1 MRELYSSGYSHFIIP
16 FVVGMVFVLSYC
28 LLGALRIILELK
40 HEDRRR
46 LFLSLLNPKT
56 MAKNLRDWFCDCLF
70 HVKLWRR
77 NKLLGYMHSSIA
89 FGWFMIIVIG
99 HIEVWPHTPE
109 HISHMW
115 YPIFFRFFVAVA
127 DTTVKG
133 AFFFF
138 LMDFFLLMVLSGIVL
153 AIVKRVHSRLFGMR
167 RTTRGSLPS

>member
-70 HVKLWRR
+70 QIGRAHV
-77 NKLLGYMHSSIA
+77 
-89 FGWFMIIVIG
+89 
-99 HIEVWPHTPE
+99 
-109 HISHMW
+109 
-115 YPIFFRFFVAVA
+115 
-127 DTTVKG
+127 
-133 AFFFF
+133 
-138 LMDFFLLMVLSGIVL
+138 
-153 AIVKRVHSRLFGMR
+153 
-167 RTTRGSLPS
+167 